1 MRLRLALLLGATLG
15 GVACAAPPR
24 EFTTY
29 EVAELELTTDL
40 AIATSPGAAA
50 TAADAGTAHEAS
62 ASEGDPGAEP
72 GAGVESG
79 RIGLAREVAVEC
91 RLTPKE
97 PIQLEL
103 IAAPVGTA
111 TQGALLEVSLRWT
124 DFVGVTPTSFGRSTK
139 GFHRFGEDARFDK
152 AAPLSR
158 VFRFDLDEPEARVL
172 ARRLVVSSRLHPVDL
187 VAPEL
192 ELRTGGAR
200 IDFPQRETHS
210 LRRAPSRDLE
220 ACLAELEAVE
230 PEELF
235 LAAVHEALRDPAARV
250 ARLVAV
256 LPEVPEGLHRE
267 ALFGALHFLTGTTQ
281 GRSVAR
287 WQSWWETREVSA
299 EHRGDADAP

>member
-24 EFTTY
+24 EFTTF

-50 TAADAGTAHEAS
+50 SAGTADDPS
-62 ASEGDPGAEP
+62 AGDGDPSAE
-72 GAGVESG
+72 AGVAESG

-111 TQGALLEVSLRWT
+111 AQGALLEVSLRWT

-152 AAPLSR
+152 SAPLSR

-200 IDFPQRETHS
+200 IEFPQRETHS
-210 LRRAPSRDLE
+210 LRRAPSRELE